1 MLQYLKETQE
11 QTTNYT
17 YTENGAY
24 TLKSANS
31 ACLDL
36 FGTIGAL
43 RNAEETDI
51 INRFARAYKEDAS
64 MAMKILFFAR
74 DVRGGLGERRVF
86 RIILHWLAQT
96 HPQSVLN
103 NMPWIAEFGRY
114 DDLLCLWDT
123 LCQHEMIAFMKAQ
136 LEKDLDAMQQNRSV
150 SLLAKWLPSVNATSK
165 ETVYAAKRLA
175 KALGMQEALYRKTL
189 SSLRSYLQITENYLR
204 EKDYSFAYQEQPSGA
219 MMKYR
224 AAFWRND
231 GERYQQY
238 LDAVSSGEKMLHTG
252 TLTPYEVIR
261 PVLQGGGWFTPA
273 NLSLQDRKS
282 LDITWNALADY
293 TSGENALVVVDGSG
307 SMYNHNCLAISV
319 ALSLGIYFAERNTGI
334 FHNHFIT
341 FSTTPKLVEI
351 KGRDIYEKV
360 QHCAKYNEAANTDL
374 QRVFDLILQTAIQ
387 HQLPQE
393 QMPSSLYIISDMEFD
408 ACIAQGSVT
417 NFEFAKKKYQDAG
430 YHLPQVIFWN
440 VDSRNTQQPVSAHDT
455 GTALVSGCSSR
466 LFAMLAK
473 KQLNPYNYMTDILSS
488 ERYAL
493 ISA

>member
-1 MLQYLKETQE
+1 
-11 QTTNYT
+11 
-17 YTENGAY
+17 
-24 TLKSANS
+24 
-31 ACLDL
+31 
-36 FGTIGAL
+36 
-43 RNAEETDI
+43 
-51 INRFARAYKEDAS
+51 
-64 MAMKILFFAR
+64 
-74 DVRGGLGERRVF
+74 
-86 RIILHWLAQT
+86 
-96 HPQSVLN
+96 
-103 NMPWIAEFGRY
+103 
-114 DDLLCLWDT
+114 
-123 LCQHEMIAFMKAQ
+123 
-136 LEKDLDAMQQNRSV
+136 
-150 SLLAKWLPSVNATSK
+150 
-165 ETVYAAKRLA
+165 
-175 KALGMQEALYRKTL
+175 
-189 SSLRSYLQITENYLR
+189 
-204 EKDYSFAYQEQPSGA
+204 
-219 MMKYR
+219 
-224 AAFWRND
+224 
-231 GERYQQY
+231 
-238 LDAVSSGEKMLHTG
+238 
-252 TLTPYEVIR
+252 
-261 PVLQGGGWFTPA
+261 LQGGGWFTPA